1 MFYENLLWILNESNS
16 THINWSIFGAKWKH
30 ISLDRRRRYRL
41 TVMLS
46 DSIIWSTPNGVRH
59 KPSQTYPQSFKRID
73 KHLWVYA
80 VFYQY
85 HTYSWYRIFN
95 DMIGH
100 NCCSFCFVFCQTC
113 LSNQLI
119 VLAPRRLSPY
129 VPKFVVKYLC
139 KHCWNNARQIL
150 SG

>member
-1 MFYENLLWILNESNS
+1 MIRFGRKRNS
-16 THINWSIFGAKWKH
+16 TVNACIYWSIFGAKWKY
-30 ISLDRRRRYRL
+30 IILDRRRRY
-41 TVMLS
+41 TYYSMLCYLIQLFDQLQMALDTS
-46 DSIIWSTPNGVRH
+46 QAKPNLI
-59 KPSQTYPQSFKRID
+59 PQSFKRID

-100 NCCSFCFVFCQTC
+100 SCCSFCFVFCQTC

-119 VLAPRRLSPY
+119 VLAPSRLSPY
-129 VPKFVVKYLC
+129 VPNL
-139 KHCWNNARQIL
+139 
-150 SG
+150 